1 MANRS
6 TRSVFF
12 WTCLTVTCG
21 VFMSAGQTAGGE
33 AAQAYTRATA
43 PRIQPLEP
51 SKWTDVERNALGRRA
66 ESPNP
71 ADILKVCV
79 RNAGLC
85 ASWMP
90 LAGYIESL
98 ESGLTRRERELL
110 IGRTAWLS
118 GDAYNFN
125 AHLAGL
131 VRAGNATEE
140 EIPRVGEGP
149 NAKGW
154 TAHERALLQAA
165 DELHA
170 SQFITDATW
179 KKLTEKFNDSQ
190 MMSVIFTC
198 GQYTLAAML
207 VNSAA
212 VPLPPNSKKLP
223 FK

>member
-1 MANRS
+1 MAMRS
-6 TRSVFF
+6 IGAGFF
-12 WTCLTVTCG
+12 LVCLAISSGAFLFAHPAVG
-21 VFMSAGQTAGGE
+21 EE
-33 AAQAYTRATA
+33 AAQTYTRTTG
-43 PRIQPLEP
+43 PRILPLDP
-51 SKWTDVERNALGRRA
+51 SKWTDVERKALGKRA
-66 ESPNP
+66 ESANV
-71 ADILKVCV
+71 ADILKICV

-90 LAGYIESL
+90 LAGYIESV

-118 GDAYNFN
+118 GDAYNYN

-131 VRAGNATEE
+131 VRAGEATEE
-140 EIPRVGEGP
+140 EVPRVGEGP

-154 TAHERALLQAA
+154 TPHEKALLQAA

-212 VPLPPNSKKLP
+212 VPLPPGSKKLP